1 MANELRSSG
10 HAVGEENL
18 HLQFTPA
25 YRRDVFVE
33 PLVRELTVAY
43 IVQRAHEMKVNVA
56 AFECG
61 PDHVHLF
68 VKGLKNWSIPVLA
81 GQLKTYSSRM
91 MRKGHKELFI
101 DKLYGKKFYSIGYFY
116 RTVGVVTAET
126 VKRYV
131 AEGQQ
136 KHWVEIKQKKQK
148 TLLNYSA

>member
-10 HAVGEENL
+10 HTVGETNL
-18 HLQFTPA
+18 YLQFTPA
-25 YRRDVFVE
+25 YRRDIFVE
-33 PLVRELTVAY
+33 PFVRELSVAY

-56 AFECG
+56 AIDCG

-68 VKGLKNWSIPVLA
+68 VKDWKNWKIPVLA

-91 MRKGHKELFI
+91 MRKGHKELFD
-101 DKLYGKKFYSIGYFY
+101 DKLYGKKFWSAGYFH

-131 AEGQQ
+131 AEGQK
-136 KHWVEIKQKKQK
+136 KHWVEHEQRKQK
-148 TLLNYSA
+148 TLLNYSS